1 MTIQLSAVEIPVA
14 DQRIEGSFVTTSALL
29 PGVLLVHGWDGS
41 QAQYIARAHELAAL
55 GCICLTID
63 LRGHARHRAQRM
75 EVTPEDNLQDV
86 LAGLDTL
93 RSHPGVDE
101 RAIAIVGSS
110 YGGYLAAL
118 ATALRPVRWLA
129 LRAPAIYED
138 PDWQRPKGLLDR
150 EKLNTYRRGLIPAES
165 NRALRACGEF
175 RGDVLVVESETDNM
189 VPHEVI
195 RSYVN
200 AFKQAHSL
208 TYRVLSGADH
218 ALSADEMRQAY
229 GLQLVNWMTEML
241 LGAKAASAS
250 VRPVPRAPA

>member
-1 MTIQLSAVEIPVA
+1 
-14 DQRIEGSFVTTSALL
+14 

-138 PDWQRPKGLLDR
+138 
-150 EKLNTYRRGLIPAES
+150 
-165 NRALRACGEF
+165 
-175 RGDVLVVESETDNM
+175 
-189 VPHEVI
+189 
-195 RSYVN
+195 
-200 AFKQAHSL
+200 
-208 TYRVLSGADH
+208 
-218 ALSADEMRQAY
+218 
-229 GLQLVNWMTEML
+229 
-241 LGAKAASAS
+241 
-250 VRPVPRAPA
+250 